1 MKILKVLSLAVLI
14 IFASS
19 CGDNLDVNVVSV
31 SVVND
36 DSEVSVGEKLR
47 IKIKGRDSDGID
59 YITVSIPALAIN
71 EVYDDNSGDKK
82 WEFEEHYLVED
93 ASLSGT
99 YSIIVTYTDNKG
111 NDYVETEDFSV
122 EQ

>member
-1 MKILKVLSLAVLI
+1 MKILKILSLITLI

-19 CGDNLDVNVVSV
+19 CGDNIEVNIVSI
-31 SVVND
+31 SVINNNSQVAI
-36 DSEVSVGEKLR
+36 GEKLK
-47 IKIKGRDSDGID
+47 IKMKGRDSDGID
-59 YITVSIPALAIN
+59 YVTVSIPALSID

-99 YSIIVTYTDNKG
+99 YSIIVTFTDNKG
-111 NDYVETEDFSV
+111 NDYVETEDFSI
-122 EQ
+122 Q